1 MVMREV
7 LTLLQHLHMHLNYLF
22 HYIIFHLVPYICH
35 ACRRVFFAGTFL
47 STVDWCNTEKKA
59 LQPNES
65 RFCFCLWGTHLGS
78 SFVYCMFF
86 LLHIFG
92 FTTLYYIVL
101 YISPRKRARNIGFCV
116 FFCFASRCI
125 CTPKAIRRRLAR
137 PPPAART
144 LSPAQRSSSG

>member
-65 RFCFCLWGTHLGS
+65 RFCFCLSGTHLGS
-78 SFVYCMFF
+78 SIF
-86 LLHIFG
+86 LEIIFHCYDLLSWTYLDMVFWNPFFG
-92 FTTLYYIVL
+92 FALWLCKTNKT
-101 YISPRKRARNIGFCV
+101 
-116 FFCFASRCI
+116 SRCR
-125 CTPKAIRRRLAR
+125 CA
-137 PPPAART
+137 
-144 LSPAQRSSSG
+144 AQRVPWTSVPLNRFWGYSCCNGVVF